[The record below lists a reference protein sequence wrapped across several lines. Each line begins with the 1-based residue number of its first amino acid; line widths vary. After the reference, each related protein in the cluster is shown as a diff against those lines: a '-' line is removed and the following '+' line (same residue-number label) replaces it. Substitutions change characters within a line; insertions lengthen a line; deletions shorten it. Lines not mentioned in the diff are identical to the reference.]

1 MQQNSTP
8 TLIPIKNALDLR
20 KWDQY
25 IEANCSRKI
34 HTYFLL
40 GLDLGLLPT
49 FLLTLKWDD
58 IKLEKKGNLIGK
70 VEPYILMPSKIQ
82 DEPRKFYFNDRTLAA
97 LDKLRSENPDDVYIF
112 QNSYRNSKKDKP
124 APMTS
129 RYISSCLSDAAKKS
143 QITLPGDV
151 GAVTLRKCFGY
162 HHLVHGDWSLHEMM
176 RYFEQ
181 RSLSFTKHYLDITDE
196 KIMIRRPEK

>member
-1 MQQNSTP
+1 MQKNSTP

-58 IKLEKKGNLIGK
+58 IKLEKK
-70 VEPYILMPSKIQ
+70 
-82 DEPRKFYFNDRTLAA
+82 
-97 LDKLRSENPDDVYIF
+97 
-112 QNSYRNSKKDKP
+112 
-124 APMTS
+124 TS
-129 RYISSCLSDAAKKS
+129 L
-143 QITLPGDV
+143 
-151 GAVTLRKCFGY
+151 
-162 HHLVHGDWSLHEMM
+162 
-176 RYFEQ
+176 FE
-181 RSLSFTKHYLDITDE
+181 
-196 KIMIRRPEK
+196 

>member
-112 QNSYRNSKKDKP
+112 QNSYRNS
-124 APMTS
+124 
-129 RYISSCLSDAAKKS
+129 
-143 QITLPGDV
+143 
-151 GAVTLRKCFGY
+151 
-162 HHLVHGDWSLHEMM
+162 
-176 RYFEQ
+176 
-181 RSLSFTKHYLDITDE
+181 
-196 KIMIRRPEK
+196 